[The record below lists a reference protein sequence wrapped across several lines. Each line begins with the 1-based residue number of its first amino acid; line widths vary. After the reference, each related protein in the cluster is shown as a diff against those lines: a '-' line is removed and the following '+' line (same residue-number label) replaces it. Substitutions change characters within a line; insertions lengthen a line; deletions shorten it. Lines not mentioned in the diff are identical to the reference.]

1 MHRVSSLSG
10 SLTLLLLAL
19 STACADEGASDD
31 GASGDMCLSGE
42 VWNGGDNESPLM
54 HPGRDCLACHQSRGE
69 AQEVVLGGTVYDGD
83 GEPDDCY
90 GLAGVTLQLT
100 DANNVVHEVT
110 SNASGNFMI
119 EETLIATPYSVK
131 LQYEGRE
138 RVMLGMQTSLS
149 CNGCHTETGANGA
162 PGRILAP

>member
-1 MHRVSSLSG
+1 MHRIASLSA
-10 SLTLLLLAL
+10 SFTVFLLAL
-19 STACADEGASDD
+19 STACADEGV
-31 GASGDMCLSGE
+31 SGDMCLSGQA
-42 VWNGGDNESPLM
+42 WNDGENGSPLM

-69 AQEVVLGGTVYDGD
+69 AEGVVLGGTVYDGD

-100 DANNVVHEVT
+100 DANNVVHQVT

-119 EETLIATPYSVK
+119 EETAIATPYSAK
-131 LQYEGRE
+131 LLYQGRE
-138 RVMLGMQTSLS
+138 RAMLGMQTSLS